1 MGDFDALISILLNIY
16 ASNGGIGVKMIKVTR
31 LNDTQIVIN
40 GELIE
45 FVEETP
51 DTVITMTTGRKIVVK
66 ETVDELIDIMIQY
79 KQKIYYRIDHLS
91 E

>member
-1 MGDFDALISILLNIY
+1 MSKILFYLLIH
-16 ASNGGIGVKMIKVTR
+16 ATNGGIGDEMIKVTR

-45 FVEETP
+45 LIEETP

-66 ETVDELIDIMIQY
+66 ETVDDLIDIMIQY
-79 KQKIYYRIDHLS
+79 KQKIYSRIDHLS

>member
-1 MGDFDALISILLNIY
+1 
-16 ASNGGIGVKMIKVTR
+16 MIKVTR

-79 KQKIYYRIDHLS
+79 KQKIYCRIDHLS

>member
-1 MGDFDALISILLNIY
+1 
-16 ASNGGIGVKMIKVTR
+16 MIKVTR

>member
-1 MGDFDALISILLNIY
+1 LNIY

>member
-1 MGDFDALISILLNIY
+1 
-16 ASNGGIGVKMIKVTR
+16 MIKVTR

-40 GELIE
+40 AELIE

-66 ETVDELIDIMIQY
+66 ETIDEIIGTVIQY
-79 KQKIYYRIDHLS
+79 KRKIYSRIDHLA

>member
-1 MGDFDALISILLNIY
+1 
-16 ASNGGIGVKMIKVTR
+16 MIKVTR

-40 GELIE
+40 AELIE

-66 ETVDELIDIMIQY
+66 ETIDEIIGTVIQY
-79 KQKIYYRIDHLS
+79 KQKIYSRIDHLA